1 MRALDIAATGM
12 MAQQQNVEVISHNLA
27 NQTTTGFK
35 RFRAEF
41 QDLLYQ
47 NLRRV
52 GSNSSDTGTI
62 IPTGLQIG
70 LGVKTAATYRNHEQ
84 GSIKMTENPLDVAIQ
99 GKGFFQIELPDGT
112 IAYTRNGVFQIS
124 PDGEIVT
131 LDGYRVQPSMTIPQ
145 DAESISINKN
155 GEVQVT
161 MTGQADPQLLGQ
173 IELVNFINPNGLQ
186 TIGDNLYLETAASG
200 DPIQGRP
207 GADNFGTILQGFIEN
222 SNVDPVTEITTLITA
237 QRAYEMNSKVITA
250 TDEMLRTLNQAS

>member
-84 GSIKMTENPLDVAIQ
+84 GSVKMTENPLDISIQ
-99 GKGFFQIELPDGT
+99 GNGFFQVELPDGT
-112 IAYTRNGVFQIS
+112 VAYTRNGVFQKS

-131 LDGYRVQPSMTIPQ
+131 IDGYRLQPAITIPQ
-145 DAESISINKN
+145 DAQSININKA
-155 GEVQVT
+155 GEIQVT
-161 MTGQADPQLLGQ
+161 TAGQADPQLLGQ
-173 IELVNFINPNGLQ
+173 IELVNFVNPNGLQ
-186 TIGDNLYLETAASG
+186 TAGDNLYLETAASG
-200 DPIQGRP
+200 DPVQGRP
-207 GADNFGTILQGFIEN
+207 QTDNFGTILQGYLEN
-222 SNVDPVTEITTLITA
+222 SNVDPVTEITGLITA

-250 TDEMLRTLNQAS
+250 TDEMLKTLNQAS

>member
-1 MRALDIAATGM
+1 MRSLDIAATGM

-47 NLRRV
+47 SLRRV

-84 GSIKMTENPLDVAIQ
+84 GSVKMTENPLDVSIQ
-99 GKGFFQIELPDGT
+99 GKGFFQIEMPDGSL
-112 IAYTRNGVFQIS
+112 AYTRNGVFQMS

-131 LDGYRVQPSMTIPQ
+131 VDGYKVQPSITVPQ
-145 DAESISINKN
+145 DAQTININKD

-161 MTGQADPQLLGQ
+161 TAGQAAPQLLGQ
-173 IELVNFINPNGLQ
+173 IQLTNFVNPNGLQ
-186 TIGDNLYLETAASG
+186 TIGDNLYIETTASG
-200 DPIQGRP
+200 NPLQGNP
-207 GADNFGTILQGFIEN
+207 GDTNFGTILQGYLEN
-222 SNVDPVTEITTLITA
+222 SNVDPVTEITSLITA
-237 QRAYEMNSKVITA
+237 QRAYEMNSKIITA
-250 TDEMLRTLNQAS
+250 SDEMMKTLNQAA